1 MSSNEINILGVN
13 FSEDVIEITFS
24 ESRQQ
29 SDHAAMVNQ
38 LLLQS
43 RDHAEIIAVVLEELR
58 DLVDEGLVLLRDPPA
73 TLNPRERMRRR
84 AAAAASAEGSDEDLP
99 PVSAYEADEEPDADV
114 LDLEGLFNE

>member
-29 SDHAAMVNQ
+29 SDRAAMVNQ

-73 TLNPRERMRRR
+73 TLNPRERMRR